1 MSESP
6 THAGERRALLMQL
19 RRVFEQ
25 NGYAG
30 ATFSLMAAATGLGR
44 ATLYHYFPGGK
55 QEMAEA
61 LLEDAAAELDT
72 RAFSQLLGGAR
83 PTDRLAAFL
92 QGFGEYLHDGHGHC
106 LLAVFAQG
114 DARDL
119 LGPAVARHMARWQML
134 LEATLSSTGLSPKRA
149 RRAAEEGL
157 DGLYG
162 GLVVGKMTGDE
173 RHFERALKRTARR
186 LEKLD

>member
-1 MSESP
+1 MSES
-6 THAGERRALLMQL
+6 TAHVLERRALLTQL
-19 RRVFEQ
+19 RRVFEH

-61 LLEDAAAELDT
+61 LLEDAAAELDS
-72 RAFSQLLGGAR
+72 RAFSKLLGGAR
-83 PTDRLAAFL
+83 PADRLAAFL
-92 QGFGEYLHDGHGHC
+92 EGFSDYLHAGHGHC

-114 DARDL
+114 DARDV
-119 LGPAVARHMARWQML
+119 LGPAVMRHMAHWQML
-134 LEATLSSTGLSPKRA
+134 LEATLSGAGLSAKRA
-149 RRAAEEGL
+149 RRAAEEVL

-173 RHFERALKRTARR
+173 RHFERALKRAGRR

>member
-1 MSESP
+1 MTDSP
-6 THAGERRALLMQL
+6 IHAGERHALLKQL
-19 RRVFEQ
+19 RRVFEF

-61 LLEDAAAELDT
+61 LLEDAASELDT
-72 RAFSQLLGGAR
+72 RAFSHLLGGAR
-83 PTDRLAAFL
+83 PTDRLSAFI

-106 LLAVFAQG
+106 LLSVFAQG
-114 DARDL
+114 DARDV
-119 LGPAVARHMARWQML
+119 LGPAVASHMARWQML
-134 LEATLSSTGLSPKRA
+134 LEETLAGTGLSPKRA
-149 RRAAEEGL
+149 RRLADDVL

-173 RHFERALKRTARR
+173 RHFERSMKRIARR